1 MTARILIAALA
12 ANFLLVMSVPGV
24 AQAANK
30 EKIDRRI
37 AKAMEEFH
45 EVVKNSEE
53 VLSQAKGVLLFPN
66 VKKGGIGLG
75 AETGNGALL
84 INGQA
89 VQYYN
94 TSSGSI
100 GFQLGFQVRRQM
112 IVFLSQSTL
121 DKFRN
126 SSNWE
131 IGVDGSVALVTLD
144 AGGEIDS
151 QSFDKPAI
159 AFVYGS
165 KGLMYNLTL
174 EGTKISKIDAD

>member
-1 MTARILIAALA
+1 MTMRPLIVALFVAALTLPSTASA
-12 ANFLLVMSVPGV
+12 AS
-24 AQAANK
+24 K
-30 EKIDRRI
+30 KKIDRRVGE
-37 AKAMEEFH
+37 ALEEFH
-45 EVVKNSEE
+45 EVVKNADD
-53 VLSQAKGVLLFPN
+53 VLSRAKGILVFPN
-66 VKKGGIGLG
+66 VKKAGIGIG
-75 AETGNGALL
+75 GETGNGALL
-84 INGQA
+84 IGGEP

-94 TSSGSI
+94 TSSASI
-100 GFQLGFQVRRQM
+100 GLQLGFQVRRQM

-121 DKFRN
+121 DNFRD

-144 AGGEIDS
+144 AGGEVDT

-159 AFVYGS
+159 AFVYGG